1 MAADQHVSNPIG
13 NRLARRMIL
22 AAEKRER
29 ESGEW
34 SPWQIAP
41 ITQPPPGAQGW
52 VREMQRVI
60 KNTWCV
66 MLCRP
71 IVTPWGVGTH
81 AAIRTAS
88 ETELSWKEKQRIKD
102 EVFGAG
108 LLAVEIMPPKHE
120 IVDGANMYHLWIFPE
135 GVGLPFGL

>member
-1 MAADQHVSNPIG
+1 MAADQQPSPIG
-13 NRLARRMIL
+13 NRLARRMTI

-34 SPWQIAP
+34 SPWQVAAIP
-41 ITQPPPGAQGW
+41 HPPAGAQGW
-52 VREMQRVI
+52 VREMQRVV

-71 IVTPWGVGTH
+71 IVTPWGIVTH

-102 EVFGAG
+102 DVFGAG
-108 LLAVEIMPPKHE
+108 NLAVEIMPPKDQ
-120 IVDGANMYHLWIFPE
+120 IVDGANMWHIWIFPE